1 MSNSTSPDEPIP
13 DPSPELTRDKEQE
26 TRWLS
31 PGVAGVGAASLFS
44 DAGHEMVTSVLPT
57 FLTSTLHAGPAALG
71 AIEGVSDALVG
82 LSKLAGGPLAND
94 PARRGRLASG
104 GYLGTAVLTA
114 GIGLTTGV
122 WQVAVLRAGAWVS
135 RGIRSPARDML
146 LTSLAPKAAYGRAF
160 GLERAGDN
168 TGAIVGPL
176 LASLLVAVVGVRSTI
191 LLAFIP
197 GIFAAVSITIAAR
210 QARSTLGAEAGR
222 RTLALN
228 LGELRRARLARL
240 ARALAPAALFELGNL
255 ATTLLILRATGLL
268 TADGRSV
275 TAATSLAILLYAAHN
290 GAATLA
296 SLGGGQLADRASPRL
311 VFAAGAAVYVLGYA
325 VFAWDQHAWP
335 VLLAG
340 FLLSGVG
347 IGFAETAESTV
358 VAQLLPEHLR
368 GNGFGVLGLVQAFG
382 DLGATLVAGLLWAVF
397 SPTVAFAYAAAW
409 MALSVLASGWLRPR
423 TARPTAGLEPGR

>member
-82 LSKLAGGPLAND
+82 LSKLAGGPLANE

-122 WQVAVLRAGAWVS
+122 WQVAVLRAAAWVS

-197 GIFAAVSITIAAR
+197 GIFAAVSIT
-210 QARSTLGAEAGR
+210 LGAEAGR

-228 LGELRRARLARL
+228 LGELRRAGL

-358 VAQLLPEHLR
+358 VAQLLPERLR

-423 TARPTAGLEPGR
+423 TGGPAADLEPGR